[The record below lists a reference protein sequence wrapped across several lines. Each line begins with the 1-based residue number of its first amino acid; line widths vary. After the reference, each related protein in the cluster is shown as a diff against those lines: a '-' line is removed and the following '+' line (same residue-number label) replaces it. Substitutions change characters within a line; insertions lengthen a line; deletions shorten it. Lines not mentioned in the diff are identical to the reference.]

1 MNKYL
6 VRIWVEEIVHNLR
19 TVWVEADSFES
30 IQAMSSPEFEHAIDE
45 FDDVIDQ
52 DYGGIEPDMWD
63 LESIELDAE
72 HPDNIIP
79 SDEKPDVE
87 DIDPNVGRGK

>member
-6 VRIWVEEIVHNLR
+6 VRIWVEERVWNQR
-19 TVWVEADSFES
+19 AVWVEADSFS
-30 IQAMSSPEFEHAIDE
+30 AIQNMDNQEFDLAIHEFEDI
-45 FDDVIDQ
+45 VDQ
-52 DYGGIEPDMWD
+52 EYGDTSEAWDMD
-63 LESIELDAE
+63 SIELDAE

-87 DIDPNVGRGK
+87 DIDSNVGRGK

>member
-1 MNKYL
+1 MMNKYL
-6 VRIWVEEIVHNLR
+6 VRIWVEERIWNLR
-19 TVWVEADSFES
+19 SVWVEADSYSNIKNMDNQEFDLA
-30 IQAMSSPEFEHAIDE
+30 IHEFEDI
-45 FDDVIDQ
+45 IDQ
-52 DYGGIEPDMWD
+52 EYGDNSDAWDMD
-63 LESIELDAE
+63 SVELVEE